1 MPTIDE
7 IQDLL
12 RKEPEDVFLN
22 YSLAMVQK
30 KEGLDE
36 EALASFDRCIELE
49 PDYIAAWFHKGMFLA
64 ALGETEQAKAVLE
77 AGIEQARGCG
87 DEHALGEMSEFLA
100 TLQA

>member
-7 IQDLL
+7 IRELL

-22 YSLAMVQK
+22 YSLAMLQK

-36 EALASFDRCIELE
+36 EALVSFDRCIDLE
-49 PDYIAAWFHKGMFLA
+49 PDYIAAWFHKGMFPA
-64 ALGETEQAKAVLE
+64 ALGEPEKAKTVLE

-87 DEHALGEMSEFLA
+87 
-100 TLQA
+100 